1 MNLPNSTVDDR
12 VRESTT
18 RPKQVDLNDIAA
30 KIDELR
36 AEMKADNKPRTALKG
51 KK

>member
-1 MNLPNSTVDDR
+1 MSKLPISTVDDR

-36 AEMKADNKPRTALKG
+36 VEMKAYNEQQARKEKH
-51 KK
+51 